1 MGIFVI
7 GVLFLLLAAG
17 NGLHLDFLL
26 NEEYRGTQAG
36 RDFQRRNVLPYG
48 ILGLLFLVWGR
59 LSGSALDCGGGLD
72 PRGPAVQKPQQIIA
86 GVQGRKGKIK
96 KCHPDEQREE
106 GSRKRKYAL
115 LFTGSF
121 AYISFSIS
129 LSP

>member
-36 RDFQRRNVLPYG
+36 RDFQRRNVMPYG

-59 LSGSALDCGGGLD
+59 LSGSGLD
-72 PRGPAVQKPQQIIA
+72 PKVLCIVIVAAALIPVVLLYKNRS
-86 GVQGRKGKIK
+86 RLLR
-96 KCHPDEQREE
+96 EYREE
-106 GSRKRKYAL
+106 KAK
-115 LFTGSF
+115 
-121 AYISFSIS
+121 
-129 LSP
+129 

>member
-26 NEEYRGTQAG
+26 NEEYRGTQDG

-59 LSGSALDCGGGLD
+59 LSGSALDPTVLCIVIVAAALI
-72 PRGPAVQKPQQIIA
+72 PVVLLYKNRSRLLQ
-86 GVQGRKGKIK
+86 
-96 KCHPDEQREE
+96 EYREE
-106 GSRKRKYAL
+106 KAK
-115 LFTGSF
+115 
-121 AYISFSIS
+121 
-129 LSP
+129 

>member
-26 NEEYRGTQAG
+26 NEEYRGTRAG

-59 LSGSALDCGGGLD
+59 LNGSDLD
-72 PRGPAVQKPQQIIA
+72 PKVLCILIVAAALIPVVLLYKNRSRLLQ
-86 GVQGRKGKIK
+86 
-96 KCHPDEQREE
+96 EYREE
-106 GSRKRKYAL
+106 KAK
-115 LFTGSF
+115 
-121 AYISFSIS
+121 
-129 LSP
+129 

>member
-7 GVLFLLLAAG
+7 GVLFLMLAAG

-59 LSGSALDCGGGLD
+59 LSGSALDPTVLCIVIVAAALI
-72 PRGPAVQKPQQIIA
+72 PVVLLYKNRSRLLQEY
-86 GVQGRKGKIK
+86 REK
-96 KCHPDEQREE
+96 KA
-106 GSRKRKYAL
+106 K
-115 LFTGSF
+115 
-121 AYISFSIS
+121 
-129 LSP
+129 

>member
-36 RDFQRRNVLPYG
+36 RDFQRRNVMPYG

-59 LSGSALDCGGGLD
+59 LSDSGLD
-72 PRGPAVQKPQQIIA
+72 PKVLCIVIVAAALIPVVMLYKNR
-86 GVQGRKGKIK
+86 
-96 KCHPDEQREE
+96 
-106 GSRKRKYAL
+106 SRL
-115 LFTGSF
+115 
-121 AYISFSIS
+121 
-129 LSP
+129 